1 MKKISPSKTILY
13 IVLILGGIA
22 TVLPFIWMIST
33 SLKSGGEIY
42 KLPLT
47 FIPESIQWKNY
58 KTVFDRVPMTQ
69 YAINSI
75 LVTTVITVGTIITSI
90 LAAFAFARLKFWG
103 RDILFTLLLGTM
115 MVPSEMLISPN
126 FVTLSKM
133 GLINKMPALYLPW
146 IASVFTIFLMRQYFL
161 GIPEELY
168 YAARVDGTSDFK
180 YLIRVMIPLSRP
192 GIITV
197 ALLRIINS
205 WNEFLWPLLM
215 VSTPD
220 KRTLPVGLAQFI
232 TEAGPNYNLLMAYSS
247 IIILPVILMY
257 IFLQKYIIQGIARS
271 GIKG

>member
-1 MKKISPSKTILY
+1 MNKKILNAIRYIIL
-13 IVLILGGIA
+13 IAGCFVTLI
-22 TVLPFIWMIST
+22 PFLWMIST

-47 FIPESIQWKNY
+47 FMPERIKWENY
-58 KTVFDRVPMTQ
+58 STVVSKVPMMR
-69 YAINSI
+69 YALNSI
-75 LVTTVITVGTIITSI
+75 LVSSIITIGTIITSV
-90 LAAFAFARLKFWG
+90 LAAFAFSRKKFFG
-103 RDILFTLLLGTM
+103 RDIIFTLLLGTM
-115 MVPSEMLISPN
+115 MVPGEMLIAPN
-126 FVTLSKM
+126 FVTISKM
-133 GLINKMPALYLPW
+133 GLMNKLPALYLPW
-146 IASVFTIFLMRQYFL
+146 IASIFTIFLLRQYFL

-168 YAARVDGTSDFK
+168 YAAKVDGCSDFK
-180 YLIRVMIPLSRP
+180 YLIKVMVPLSKP

-232 TEAGPNYNLLMAYSS
+232 TEAGPNYNLLMAYSA
-247 IIILPVILMY
+247 IIIIPVIVVY
-257 IFLQKYIIQGIARS
+257 IFLQKYVIQGVSRS